1 MLIFKQLI
9 LKMTLLFV
17 VLFIMTN
24 TSVAYAYSY
33 DGSHSYKY
41 SSQHAYSDN
50 KQSAYK
56 SKKYYAQKKYRSRS
70 SVMEEVKRRYNAK
83 VLKISLNEKAG
94 VYNVRVLMPSGKV
107 RSLQVNAGG

>member
-9 LKMTLLFV
+9 LKMTLLCV
-17 VLFIMTN
+17 VLLAMTN
-24 TSVAYAYSY
+24 ATVAYAY
-33 DGSHSYKY
+33 DGAHSYKY
-41 SSQHAYSDN
+41 SSKQAYSKN
-50 KQSAYK
+50 KQSAYTPK
-56 SKKYYAQKKYRSRS
+56 RYYAQKKYRSRS